1 MIQICPT
8 VTAFDKSDYQSQI
21 VAVISFANRIHID
34 LMDGVFAP
42 SLSPELEDIWLPDK
56 IVSDIHLMY
65 QKPQAYL
72 DQIIKLKPNMV
83 IVHIEAELDHHEF
96 VRRLKQNGIKSGL
109 AVLQQTVLSAESI
122 ELMADYDQV
131 LIFSGRLGYHGGQA
145 DLGLLTKVRQVKEI
159 YPGLEIAWDGG
170 INDQN
175 VKTITGAGVSV
186 LNVGGFI
193 QKSESPVEAYAK
205 IKASL

>member
-83 IVHIEAELDHHEF
+83 IVHIEVELDHHEF

>member
-1 MIQICPT
+1 
-8 VTAFDKSDYQSQI
+8 
-21 VAVISFANRIHID
+21 
-34 LMDGVFAP
+34 
-42 SLSPELEDIWLPDK
+42 
-56 IVSDIHLMY
+56 
-65 QKPQAYL
+65 
-72 DQIIKLKPNMV
+72 
-83 IVHIEAELDHHEF
+83 
-96 VRRLKQNGIKSGL
+96 
-109 AVLQQTVLSAESI
+109 VLSAESI